1 VNRGLERS
9 AKASAERPPLIARLK
24 GSRSVVC
31 ILLAAL
37 PACGGKPA
45 ARPNILLITLDTTR
59 ADHVGAYGYA
69 RAKTPNLDRLAASG
83 VLFERA
89 ITAAPLTLPAH
100 ASLLTGRY
108 PFRHGVRNNGS
119 FTLADTTPTLATA
132 FHAAGY
138 RTAAFVSAFVL
149 DRRYGLARGF
159 DVYDDRL
166 DLERG
171 AADTVKAA
179 GDWLVA
185 AGDPRPVFIWV
196 HLYDP
201 HDPYEPPPPFKA
213 AFADSPYDG
222 EIAYADQQIGELLGR
237 LHATGSDGSL
247 VVAVAGDH
255 GESLG
260 EHGEATHGLLVYEG
274 AIRIPMTIGGAN
286 LPRGQRV
293 GALVRGVD
301 LAPTLLDVA
310 GLPPLA
316 DIDGG
321 SLLALVRGTGVGPQD
336 AYSETYFPQLY
347 MNWAP
352 LRSLQDGRWKFID
365 APSPELYDVQN
376 DAGERAN
383 LAANDPARTAAFRR
397 AIVAAAGGAKRPAAT
412 ARVDRET
419 AEKLAALGYI
429 GAVLAPS
436 DQADEASRPDPKAMI
451 GVFNQLRAANTAL
464 QHRQFAAAAHAARGV
479 LAHDRDNAFATM
491 ILARADLEEG
501 RYREAAEGYR
511 HYATVVPASA
521 DAHHWRAIA
530 LSRLGDVDQA
540 IAEEAAAI
548 GLDANDAD
556 AHELRGGLLASRGRT
571 DAALAD
577 LRAAA
582 ALAPD
587 RAAFHVGLARVLLDT
602 GKLADADAE
611 IRRAL
616 ALQPTNL
623 DALAAQAS
631 LLVAQGQP
639 DAARIAFERVLAA
652 RPDADDVRLDYAA
665 VLERLGNR
673 DAARAEYQRLAAGA
687 ETPDAVRREARRRLR

>member
-1 VNRGLERS
+1 MIRAYRL
-9 AKASAERPPLIARLK
+9 LIVAVLF
-24 GSRSVVC
+24 V
-31 ILLAAL
+31 
-37 PACGGKPA
+37 ACGGKPT
-45 ARPNILLITLDTTR
+45 ARPNLLLITLDTTR
-59 ADHVGAYGYA
+59 ADHLGAYGYA

-89 ITAAPLTLPAH
+89 VTAAPLTLPAH

-119 FTLADTTPTLATA
+119 FTLAETTPTLATA

-185 AGDPRPVFIWV
+185 AAGDPRPFFIWI

-222 EIAYADQQIGELLGR
+222 EIAFADQQIGELLGR
-237 LHATGSDGSL
+237 LHATGRDGSL
-247 VVAVAGDH
+247 LVAVAGDH

-260 EHGEATHGLLVYEG
+260 EHGEATHGLFVYEG
-274 AIRIPMTIGGAN
+274 AIRIPMTIGGAG

-293 GALVRGVD
+293 AALVRGVD
-301 LAPTLLDVA
+301 LAPTLLDIA
-310 GLPPLA
+310 ALPPLA
-316 DIDGG
+316 GIDGR
-321 SLLALVRGTGVGPQD
+321 SLLALVRGTGAGPQD

-352 LRSLQDGRWKFID
+352 LRSLQDARWKFID
-365 APSPELYDVQN
+365 APSPELYDVRN

-383 LAANDPARTAAFRR
+383 RAADDPARTATFRR
-397 AIVAAAGGAKRPAAT
+397 AVVAAAGGAERPAAT

-429 GAVLAPS
+429 GAAVAPA
-436 DQADEASRPDPKAMI
+436 DQADEAARPDPKAMI
-451 GVFNQLRAANTAL
+451 DVFNQLRDANTAL
-464 QHRQFAAAAHAARGV
+464 QHRRFAAAAHAARDV
-479 LAHDRDNAFATM
+479 LARDHDNAFATM

-501 RYREAAEGYR
+501 RYREAAAGYLR
-511 HYATVVPASA
+511 YATLVPASA

-530 LSRLGDVDQA
+530 LSRLGAVDQA
-540 IAEEAAAI
+540 IAEEDAAI
-548 GLDANDAD
+548 GLDASDAD

-587 RAAFHVGLARVLLDT
+587 RAAVHVGLARVLLDT

-611 IRRAL
+611 IGRAL

-623 DALAAQAS
+623 DAIAAQAS
-631 LLVAQGQP
+631 LLAAQGQP
-639 DAARIAFERVLAA
+639 DAARRAFERVLAA

-665 VLERLGNR
+665 VLEQLGNR
-673 DAARAEYQRLAAGA
+673 AAARAEFERLAAGR

>member
-1 VNRGLERS
+1 MT
-9 AKASAERPPLIARLK
+9 AASAGGTARAYACTVLIF
-24 GSRSVVC
+24 
-31 ILLAAL
+31 AAL
-37 PACGGKPA
+37 FDACGGKSA

-59 ADHVGAYGYA
+59 ADHLGAYGYA

-159 DVYDDRL
+159 EVYDDRL
-166 DLERG
+166 ELERG

-185 AGDPRPVFIWV
+185 ATSDPRPFFVWV

-237 LHATGSDGSL
+237 LHASGRDGSL

-260 EHGEATHGLLVYEG
+260 EHGEATHGLFVYES
-274 AIRIPMTIGGAN
+274 AIRIPMTVGGAN

-293 GALVRGVD
+293 SALVRGVD
-301 LAPTLLDVA
+301 LAPTLLDA
-310 GLPPLA
+310 AALPPLA
-316 DIDGG
+316 DIDGR
-321 SLLALVRGTGVGPQD
+321 SLVPLARGTGAGPQD

-352 LRSLQDGRWKFID
+352 LRSLQDARWKFID

-383 LAANDPARTAAFRR
+383 LAANDPARTATFRR
-397 AIVAAAGGAKRPAAT
+397 AVVAAAGGAERPAAT

-429 GAVLAPS
+429 GAAVAPA

-451 GVFNQLRAANTAL
+451 DVFNQLRDANTAL

-479 LAHDRDNAFATM
+479 LARDRDNAFATM

-501 RYREAAEGYR
+501 RYREAADGYR
-511 HYATVVPASA
+511 RYATLVPASA

-530 LSRLGDVDQA
+530 LSRLGDVEQA
-540 IAEEAAAI
+540 IAEEDAAI

-571 DAALAD
+571 DAAVAD
-577 LRAAA
+577 LRAAV

-587 RAAFHVGLARVLLDT
+587 RAAFHVGLARVFLDT

-639 DAARIAFERVLAA
+639 DAARLAFERVLAA

-665 VLERLGNR
+665 VLEQLGNR
-673 DAARAEYQRLAAGA
+673 DAARAEFEHLAAGA
-687 ETPDAVRREARRRLR
+687 HTPQAIRDAARRRLR